1 VTVTQDAALLERSAR
16 HAASAGWL
24 TRRSRRTEDER
35 FVPYVALR
43 DLFGDAVKLG
53 DHDTPVA
60 LTSRDVVDHCLALT
74 RERPLALF
82 VEQAHW
88 ADRSSLK
95 VLVHLA
101 RWVSV
106 MPLLMVLV
114 ADDDAT
120 PDVAA
125 LFA

>member
-1 VTVTQDAALLERSAR
+1 VTVTQDAALLERTAR
-16 HAASAGWL
+16 FASSAGWL
-24 TRRSRRTEDER
+24 TRRSLRGEAER
-35 FVPYVALR
+35 FVPYGALR
-43 DLFGDAVKLG
+43 DLFGDDVELG
-53 DHDTPVA
+53 DHDTSVA
-60 LTSRDVVDHCLALT
+60 LTARVVVDHCITLC

-82 VEQAHW
+82 VEHAHW

-101 RWVSV
+101 RWTSV

-114 ADDDAT
+114 ADGDAT

>member
-1 VTVTQDAALLERSAR
+1 MTVTQDAALLEHRAR
-16 HAASAGWL
+16 FASTAGWL

-43 DLFGDAVKLG
+43 DLFGDDVALG

-60 LTSRDVVDHCLALT
+60 LTSRAVVDHCIALT
-74 RERPLALF
+74 RDRPLALF
-82 VEQAHW
+82 VEHAHW

-95 VLVHLA
+95 VLVHLS
-101 RWVSV
+101 RWASV

-114 ADDDAT
+114 ADGDAT